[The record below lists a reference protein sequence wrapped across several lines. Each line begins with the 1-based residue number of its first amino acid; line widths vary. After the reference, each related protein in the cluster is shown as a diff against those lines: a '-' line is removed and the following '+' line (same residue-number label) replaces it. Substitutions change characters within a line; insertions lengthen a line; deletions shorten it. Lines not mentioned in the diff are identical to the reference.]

1 MLPDPQLG
9 APAPID
15 DAITSP
21 VLYIL
26 SKNLHRRQ
34 FTVSQRAAI
43 AAETVPMLAD
53 EAKKRGFSGRK
64 IETSRT
70 TEK

>member
-1 MLPDPQLG
+1 MLQDPQLG

-26 SKNLHRRQ
+26 SKLAYN
-34 FTVSQRAAI
+34 TVSA
-43 AAETVPMLAD
+43 VLP
-53 EAKKRGFSGRK
+53 S
-64 IETSRT
+64 
-70 TEK
+70 

>member
-1 MLPDPQLG
+1 MLQDPQLG

-34 FTVSQRAAI
+34 LTVSQRAAI
-43 AAETVPMLAD
+43 AAETVPMMAV
-53 EAKKRGFSGRK
+53 EAKNEDFLGERLKRLTVKG
-64 IETSRT
+64 I
-70 TEK
+70 

>member
-1 MLPDPQLG
+1 
-9 APAPID
+9 
-15 DAITSP
+15 